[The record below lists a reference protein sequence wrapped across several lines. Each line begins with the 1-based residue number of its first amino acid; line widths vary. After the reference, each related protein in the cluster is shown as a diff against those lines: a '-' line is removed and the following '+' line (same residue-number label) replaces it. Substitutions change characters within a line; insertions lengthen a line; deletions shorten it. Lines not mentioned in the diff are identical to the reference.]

1 MKIAHWLAP
10 TALMLASLGASAET
24 TYPGVTADGSDRFG
38 GKAAMDV
45 WAQDLH
51 YYMIGDNRINQI
63 FKFNGD
69 ADKQTA
75 LRDEIE
81 ELILSSPV
89 DEGRA
94 KAIAAKYQLKLTRT
108 EYNAVIENAYLAC
121 DASRTPYTTCNCII
135 AAMAPLS
142 RAVATR

>member
-1 MKIAHWLAP
+1 MSLTGWLAP
-10 TALMLASLGASAET
+10 AALLFACFGAVAET
-24 TYPGVTADGSDRFG
+24 TYPGVTAESTDRFG

-51 YYMIGDNRINQI
+51 YYMLGDNRINQI
-63 FKFNGD
+63 FRFNGD
-69 ADKQTA
+69 AERQTA

-81 ELILSSPV
+81 ALILASPV
-89 DEGRA
+89 DESRA
-94 KAIAAKYQLKLTRT
+94 QAIAAKYQLKLTRT

-121 DASRTPYTTCNCII
+121 DASRTPYTTCNRII